1 VNPTN
6 DANSPSA
13 HDLERRKHPRYSI
26 DIAIKVKVPGA
37 GGVST
42 YCFGR
47 GGDVG
52 QGGLSI
58 HLPHELVV
66 GKTIDLTLTL
76 PYTNRAIQCR
86 VVVRNREGFKY
97 GVEFKELLPDD
108 HELLM
113 ETCRRLGVLQAI

>member
-1 VNPTN
+1 MSDEIPPLAQ
-6 DANSPSA
+6 DA
-13 HDLERRKHPRYSI
+13 ERRKHHRYTI
-26 DIAIKVKVPGA
+26 DIAIKVKVPAA

-52 QGGLSI
+52 EGGLSI

-66 GKTIDLTLTL
+66 GRSIDLTLTL
-76 PYTNRAIQCR
+76 PYTERAISCH

-97 GVEFKELLPDD
+97 GVEFKELNPADR
-108 HELLM
+108 ELLL
-113 ETCRRLGVLQAI
+113 ETCHRLGVVQSI

>member
-1 VNPTN
+1 MIDEIRTHAQ
-6 DANSPSA
+6 DA
-13 HDLERRKHPRYSI
+13 ERRKFPRYTM

-66 GKTIDLTLTL
+66 GRSIDLTLTL
-76 PYTNRAIQCR
+76 PYTERAISCR

-97 GVEFKELLPDD
+97 GVEFKELGPDD
-108 HELLM
+108 RELLL
-113 ETCRRLGVLQAI
+113 ETCRRLGVVQSI